1 MVERRK
7 FLNERSNRI
16 GGKLCPMESC
26 GGKPAESFRERFR
39 GDGAGLSRRAAAQLL
54 GQD

>member
-7 FLNERSNRI
+7 FLNERGNCV
-16 GGKLCPMESC
+16 GGKLGPMESC

-39 GDGAGLSRRAAAQLL
+39 GDGAGLSRGAAAQLL
-54 GQD
+54 G

>member
-26 GGKPAESFRERFR
+26 GGKPTESFRERFR